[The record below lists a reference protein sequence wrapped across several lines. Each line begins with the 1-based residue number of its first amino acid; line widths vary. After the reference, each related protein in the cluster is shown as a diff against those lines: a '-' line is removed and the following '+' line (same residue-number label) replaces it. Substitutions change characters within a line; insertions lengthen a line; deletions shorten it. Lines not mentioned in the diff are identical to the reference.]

1 MGRDGTSGTTP
12 LRQIADRVSREL
24 HDRDILA
31 PYWLVEVIVEQHLT
45 TAHPLAALEM
55 DGLDAG
61 TARAL
66 AVAIADTVV
75 AAVSK
80 PESAGSP
87 AALDLDDAGQLLTT
101 LGVTTHCA
109 LINAGRLQ
117 PALAAILGR
126 VASCMM
132 MIGSAA
138 RDAHR
143 AGDATL
149 LLPADTIE
157 LAHQAL
163 AGTLAELLAGRWTV
177 VGDEDARTAVLVMLR
192 DGMSRL
198 RTA

>member
-1 MGRDGTSGTTP
+1 MGLDEIPGTTP
-12 LRQIADRVSREL
+12 LRQISDSVSREL
-24 HDRDILA
+24 RDRGILA
-31 PYWLVEVIVEQHLT
+31 PYWLVEVIVEQHPT
-45 TAHPLAALEM
+45 TTHPLAALEM
-55 DGLDAG
+55 GGLDAA
-61 TARAL
+61 TAHAL
-66 AVAIADTVV
+66 TGAIADTVV

-80 PESAGSP
+80 PPSTGSP

-143 AGDATL
+143 AGDAML
-149 LLPADTIE
+149 LLPADTVE

-163 AGTLAELLAGRWTV
+163 AGTLSELLAGRWTV
-177 VGDEDARTAVLVMLR
+177 VGDEDARTAVLVLLR
-192 DGMSRL
+192 DGLSRL
-198 RTA
+198 RTS